1 MIEVLVAVVLLAIGF
16 LAIARMQ
23 VQGLNYSQSAYNRS
37 QAHFMANDIIDRMR
51 ANVQGV
57 IDGNYNNK
65 STTSTYESHACLV
78 TACTPAQTAQN
89 DLAEWRKYLYPDNNA
104 APALP
109 GTETFVAEGTVVAN
123 GGNVFTVNI
132 TWAENNAAELLGMSF
147 IAQSAE

>member
-1 MIEVLVAVVLLAIGF
+1 MIEVLVAVILVAIGF

-23 VQGLNYSQSAYNRS
+23 VQGLSYSHSAYNRS

-57 IDGNYNNK
+57 VDGNYDNK
-65 STTSTYESHACLV
+65 STTSTYESHACSV

-104 APALP
+104 TPALP
-109 GTETFVAEGTVVAN
+109 GTETIVAKGTVVAKGDN
-123 GGNVFTVNI
+123 AFTVNI
-132 TWAENNAAELLGMSF
+132 TWAENNSVQPLSVSF
-147 IAQSAE
+147 VAQSIE